1 MIQLNTQNTAL
12 VIVDVQERLLK
23 IMDPEV
29 TKRTT
34 QAINLATRMFKH
46 WNNPIIVTEQY
57 PKGLGHTTQHIAQH
71 LGDVETIEKMTF
83 SCCGQVDFN
92 QQLKNSGR
100 KSVILTGMETHVCV
114 LQTAQ
119 DLIARGYRVYVP
131 EDAVQSSNK
140 QRWKSGLHLMER
152 EGAVITNM
160 ESCIFQM
167 LDRCDTPDFK
177 VFSKLLKEQYR

>member
-1 MIQLNTQNTAL
+1 MIQLNRHNSAL

-34 QAINLATRMFKH
+34 QAINLATRMFAH
-46 WNNPIIVTEQY
+46 WGSPVIVTEQY
-57 PKGLGHTTQHIAQH
+57 PKGLGHTTKDIAQH
-71 LGDVETIEKMTF
+71 LPDTDVIEKMTF
-83 SCCGQVDFN
+83 SCCGEDTFN
-92 QQLKNSGR
+92 QRLKSTGR
-100 KSVILTGMETHVCV
+100 KSIILVGMETHVCV

-119 DLIARGYRVYVP
+119 DLIARDYRVYVP

-152 EGAVITNM
+152 AGAVITNM

-177 VFSKLLKEQYR
+177 VFSKLLKEQYN